1 MGQSTDAILA
11 YGYILPEGVEYDV
24 DGLDPDSDDYEG
36 FDEEVEKRL
45 KAAGLTGVHIM
56 RHCSHAYPMYLLT
69 ATAHRAWRGGPRI
82 VNPASMAYEPPE
94 RDWDGKLRAGM
105 ELLGLTSEQP
115 EPGWI
120 LCSDWS

>member
-11 YGYILPEGVEYDV
+11 YGYILPEGAEYDV

-36 FDEEVEKRL
+36 FDEEAEKRL
-45 KAAGLTGVHIM
+45 KAAGITGVHIT
-56 RHCSHAYPMYLLT
+56 RHCSHDYPMYLLT
-69 ATAHRAWRGGPRI
+69 TSSRTAWRGSPML
-82 VNPASMAYEPPE
+82 VDAQEMTTDPDLF
-94 RDWDGKLRAGM
+94 DWEAKLRAGM